1 MILTSPLLI
10 LLQRYD
16 PVYDGPGPTPLWQ
29 NLVILAIL
37 LVALWWNFNP
47 YIEDLK
53 EEEGIRI
60 KRDYKKIALCFI
72 RDFKDRPL
80 VILAGIAAF
89 VAYWLIHLYSWM
101 IYVLMALAAIGFLI
115 WKHFIQK
122 T

>member
-1 MILTSPLLI
+1 MNSTIPILI
-10 LLQRYD
+10 LLYRYD

-47 YIEDLK
+47 YLNLLKK
-53 EEEGIRI
+53 EEKIEL
-60 KRDYKKIALCFI
+60 KRDYKKIAVCFI

-80 VILAGIAAF
+80 VILAGVAVF
-89 VAYWLIHLYSWM
+89 VAYWLTGLYSWM
-101 IYVLMALAAIGFLI
+101 IYVLMGLAAIGFLI